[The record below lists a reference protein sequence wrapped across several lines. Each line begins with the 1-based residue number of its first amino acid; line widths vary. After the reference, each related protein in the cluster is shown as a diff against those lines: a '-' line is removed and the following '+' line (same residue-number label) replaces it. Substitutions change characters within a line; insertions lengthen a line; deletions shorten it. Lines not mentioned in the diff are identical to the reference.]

1 MKIVLCSTR
10 DSVRERWRSLL
21 QKHNYSVYQASSPQV
36 LQPLVQKNEQYL
48 LLIDQLFT
56 DFQTINTLCQKSDV
70 LRIFV
75 LSDNPGK
82 EDGIKLMQIG
92 VVGYANTYISEGRL
106 AEAVKT
112 VQTGRVWFN
121 QDVLAQFI
129 QHVNTNKKDTVTDD
143 SKRILEGLT
152 EREREIA
159 ILVSQGLSN
168 QEIGKALYISDRTV
182 KSHLT
187 TIFNKTGVNN
197 RLKLALV
204 LHGHD

>member
-10 DSVRERWRSLL
+10 DPVRERWRSLL
-21 QKHNYSVYQASSPQV
+21 QKPNYSVYQASSPQV
-36 LQPLVQKNEQYL
+36 LQSLVQKNEQYL
-48 LLIDQLFT
+48 LLMDQLFT
-56 DFQTINTLCQKSDV
+56 DFQTINTLCQKSDI

-159 ILVSQGLSN
+159 ILVSRGFTN
-168 QEIGKALYISDRTV
+168 KAIGEQLYISERTV
-182 KSHLT
+182 KSHLSS
-187 TIFNKTGVNN
+187 IFSKIGVQS
-197 RLKLALV
+197 RLKLAL
-204 LHGHD
+204 LING

>member
-36 LQPLVQKNEQYL
+36 LQSLVHKNEQYL
-48 LLIDQLFT
+48 LLIDQSFT
-56 DFQTINTLCQKSDV
+56 DFQTINTLCRKSDV

-106 AEAVKT
+106 VEAVKT

-129 QHVNTNKKDTVTDD
+129 QHVNTNRKDAVTDD

-159 ILVSQGLSN
+159 ILVSRGFTN
-168 QEIGKALYISDRTV
+168 KAIGEQLYISERTV
-182 KSHLT
+182 KSHLSS
-187 TIFNKTGVNN
+187 IFSN
-197 RLKLALV
+197 RNI
-204 LHGHD
+204 

>member
-36 LQPLVQKNEQYL
+36 LQSLVQKKEQYL
-48 LLIDQLFT
+48 LFIDQSFT
-56 DFQTINTLCQKSDV
+56 DFQTINMLCQKSDV

-75 LSDNPGK
+75 LSDTPDK

-106 AEAVKT
+106 VEAVKT

-129 QHVNTNKKDTVTDD
+129 QHVNVSKKDAVTDD
-143 SKRILEGLT
+143 SKKILEGLT

-159 ILVSQGLSN
+159 ILVSRGFTN
-168 QEIGKALYISDRTV
+168 KAIGEQLYISERTV
-182 KSHLT
+182 KSHLSS
-187 TIFNKTGVNN
+187 IFSKIGVQS
-197 RLKLALV
+197 RLKLAL
-204 LHGHD
+204 LING